1 MFESGLRT
9 KSPNQSTKILFC
21 ICISSFENLLLR
33 PLFFWLR
40 CG

>member
-33 PLFFWLR
+33 RLFFWLR
-40 CG
+40 HG